1 MAINDIKS
9 ELTSEFNTSNI
20 DSGENI
26 VIEEKGIKLTIT
38 KSMIKIQEEKE
49 KMEMVLSNLKL
60 NQPAKVKKIM
70 ASDSVLTKKLLSMGI
85 LKGEQVV
92 VTKKSVLGD
101 PIEVTIRGYNLSLRK
116 DEASQVLVE
125 V

>member
-1 MAINDIKS
+1 
-9 ELTSEFNTSNI
+9 
-20 DSGENI
+20 
-26 VIEEKGIKLTIT
+26 
-38 KSMIKIQEEKE
+38 
-49 KMEMVLSNLKL
+49 METVLSNLKL
-60 NQPAKVKKIM
+60 NQPAKVKKIT
-70 ASDSVLTKKLLSMGI
+70 ATDSVLTKKLLSMGI
-85 LKGEQVV
+85 LKGEKVV

>member
-1 MAINDIKS
+1 
-9 ELTSEFNTSNI
+9 
-20 DSGENI
+20 
-26 VIEEKGIKLTIT
+26 
-38 KSMIKIQEEKE
+38 
-49 KMEMVLSNLKL
+49 MEMVLSNLKL
-60 NQPAKVKKIM
+60 NQPAKVKKIT

-85 LKGEQVV
+85 LKGEKVV

>member
-1 MAINDIKS
+1 
-9 ELTSEFNTSNI
+9 
-20 DSGENI
+20 
-26 VIEEKGIKLTIT
+26 
-38 KSMIKIQEEKE
+38 
-49 KMEMVLSNLKL
+49 MEMVLSKLKL
-60 NQPAKVKKIM
+60 NQPAKVKKIT

-101 PIEVTIRGYNLSLRK
+101 PVEVSTRGYNLSLRK
-116 DEASQVLVE
+116 DEASQILVE

>member
-1 MAINDIKS
+1 
-9 ELTSEFNTSNI
+9 
-20 DSGENI
+20 
-26 VIEEKGIKLTIT
+26 
-38 KSMIKIQEEKE
+38 
-49 KMEMVLSNLKL
+49 MEMVLSSLKL
-60 NQPAKVKKIM
+60 NQVAKVKKIT
-70 ASDSVLTKKLLSMGI
+70 ATDSVLTKKLLSMGI
-85 LKGEQVV
+85 LKGEKVV

>member
-1 MAINDIKS
+1 
-9 ELTSEFNTSNI
+9 
-20 DSGENI
+20 
-26 VIEEKGIKLTIT
+26 
-38 KSMIKIQEEKE
+38 
-49 KMEMVLSNLKL
+49 MEMILSNLKL
-60 NQPAKVKKIM
+60 NQSAKVKKIT

-116 DEASQVLVE
+116 DEASQILVE

>member
-1 MAINDIKS
+1 
-9 ELTSEFNTSNI
+9 
-20 DSGENI
+20 
-26 VIEEKGIKLTIT
+26 
-38 KSMIKIQEEKE
+38 
-49 KMEMVLSNLKL
+49 MEMFLSSLKL
-60 NQPAKVKKIM
+60 NQPAKVKKIT
-70 ASDSVLTKKLLSMGI
+70 ATDSVLTKKLLSMGV
-85 LKGEQVV
+85 LKGETVV

>member
-1 MAINDIKS
+1 
-9 ELTSEFNTSNI
+9 
-20 DSGENI
+20 
-26 VIEEKGIKLTIT
+26 
-38 KSMIKIQEEKE
+38 
-49 KMEMVLSNLKL
+49 MEMFLSNLKL
-60 NQPAKVKKIM
+60 NQPAKVKKIT
-70 ASDSVLTKKLLSMGI
+70 ATDSVLTKKLLSMGI
-85 LKGEQVV
+85 LKGEKVV

>member
-1 MAINDIKS
+1 
-9 ELTSEFNTSNI
+9 
-20 DSGENI
+20 
-26 VIEEKGIKLTIT
+26 
-38 KSMIKIQEEKE
+38 
-49 KMEMVLSNLKL
+49 MEMNLSNLKL
-60 NQPAKVKKIM
+60 NQPAKVKKITS
-70 ASDSVLTKKLLSMGI
+70 ADSVLTKKLLSMGI

>member
-1 MAINDIKS
+1 
-9 ELTSEFNTSNI
+9 
-20 DSGENI
+20 
-26 VIEEKGIKLTIT
+26 
-38 KSMIKIQEEKE
+38 
-49 KMEMVLSNLKL
+49 MEMILSNLKL
-60 NQPAKVKKIM
+60 NQPAKVKKIT

-85 LKGEQVV
+85 LKGEKVV

>member
-1 MAINDIKS
+1 
-9 ELTSEFNTSNI
+9 
-20 DSGENI
+20 
-26 VIEEKGIKLTIT
+26 
-38 KSMIKIQEEKE
+38 
-49 KMEMVLSNLKL
+49 MEMALSNLKL
-60 NQPAKVKKIM
+60 NQPAKVKKIT
-70 ASDSVLTKKLLSMGI
+70 AADSVLTKKLLSMGI
-85 LKGEQVV
+85 LKGEKVV

>member
-1 MAINDIKS
+1 
-9 ELTSEFNTSNI
+9 
-20 DSGENI
+20 
-26 VIEEKGIKLTIT
+26 
-38 KSMIKIQEEKE
+38 
-49 KMEMVLSNLKL
+49 MEMTLSNLKL
-60 NQPAKVKKIM
+60 NQPAKVKKI
-70 ASDSVLTKKLLSMGI
+70 ATSDSVLTKKLLSMGI

>member
-1 MAINDIKS
+1 MD
-9 ELTSEFNTSNI
+9 
-20 DSGENI
+20 
-26 VIEEKGIKLTIT
+26 
-38 KSMIKIQEEKE
+38 MI
-49 KMEMVLSNLKL
+49 LSNLKL
-60 NQPAKVKKIM
+60 NQPAKVKKIT

-116 DEASQVLVE
+116 DEASQILVE

>member
-1 MAINDIKS
+1 
-9 ELTSEFNTSNI
+9 
-20 DSGENI
+20 
-26 VIEEKGIKLTIT
+26 
-38 KSMIKIQEEKE
+38 
-49 KMEMVLSNLKL
+49 MEMILSNLKL
-60 NQPAKVKKIM
+60 NQPAKVKKIT

-85 LKGEQVV
+85 LKGEKVV

-116 DEASQVLVE
+116 DEASQILVE

>member
-1 MAINDIKS
+1 
-9 ELTSEFNTSNI
+9 
-20 DSGENI
+20 
-26 VIEEKGIKLTIT
+26 
-38 KSMIKIQEEKE
+38 
-49 KMEMVLSNLKL
+49 MEMVLSNLKL
-60 NQPAKVKKIM
+60 NQSAKVKKIT

-85 LKGEQVV
+85 LKGEKVV

>member
-1 MAINDIKS
+1 
-9 ELTSEFNTSNI
+9 
-20 DSGENI
+20 
-26 VIEEKGIKLTIT
+26 
-38 KSMIKIQEEKE
+38 
-49 KMEMVLSNLKL
+49 MEIVLSKLKL
-60 NQPAKVKKIM
+60 NSPAKVKKIT
-70 ASDSVLTKKLLSMGI
+70 ATDSVLIKKLLSMGI
-85 LKGEQVV
+85 LKGEKVV

>member
-1 MAINDIKS
+1 
-9 ELTSEFNTSNI
+9 
-20 DSGENI
+20 
-26 VIEEKGIKLTIT
+26 
-38 KSMIKIQEEKE
+38 
-49 KMEMVLSNLKL
+49 MEMVLSNLKL
-60 NQPAKVKKIM
+60 NQPAKVKKIT
-70 ASDSVLTKKLLSMGI
+70 ATDSVLTKKLLSMGI
-85 LKGEQVV
+85 LKGEKVV

>member
-1 MAINDIKS
+1 
-9 ELTSEFNTSNI
+9 
-20 DSGENI
+20 
-26 VIEEKGIKLTIT
+26 
-38 KSMIKIQEEKE
+38 
-49 KMEMVLSNLKL
+49 MEMVLSNLKL
-60 NQPAKVKKIM
+60 NQHAKVKKIT

-85 LKGEQVV
+85 LKGEKVV

>member
-1 MAINDIKS
+1 MG
-9 ELTSEFNTSNI
+9 
-20 DSGENI
+20 GER
-26 VIEEKGIKLTIT
+26 K
-38 KSMIKIQEEKE
+38 
-49 KMEMVLSNLKL
+49 KMEMILSNLKL
-60 NQPAKVKKIM
+60 NQPAKVKKIT

-116 DEASQVLVE
+116 DEASQILVE

>member
-1 MAINDIKS
+1 MG
-9 ELTSEFNTSNI
+9 
-20 DSGENI
+20 GER
-26 VIEEKGIKLTIT
+26 K
-38 KSMIKIQEEKE
+38 
-49 KMEMVLSNLKL
+49 KMEMILSNLKL
-60 NQPAKVKKIM
+60 NQPAKVKKIT
-70 ASDSVLTKKLLSMGI
+70 ATDSVLTKKLLSMGI

-116 DEASQVLVE
+116 DEASQILVE

>member
-1 MAINDIKS
+1 
-9 ELTSEFNTSNI
+9 
-20 DSGENI
+20 
-26 VIEEKGIKLTIT
+26 
-38 KSMIKIQEEKE
+38 
-49 KMEMVLSNLKL
+49 MVLSNLKL
-60 NQPAKVKKIM
+60 NQPAKVKKIT
-70 ASDSVLTKKLLSMGI
+70 ATDSVLTKKLLSMGI
-85 LKGEQVV
+85 LKGEKVV